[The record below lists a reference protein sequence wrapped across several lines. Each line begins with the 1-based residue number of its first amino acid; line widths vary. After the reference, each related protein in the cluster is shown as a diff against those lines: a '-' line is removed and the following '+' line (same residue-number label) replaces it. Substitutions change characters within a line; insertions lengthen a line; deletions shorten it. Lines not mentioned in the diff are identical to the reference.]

1 MSDIRGATHH
11 ADGKIHTTLMQK
23 DAIFLEKVNEYV
35 NLSKFTLP
43 NISENCI
50 IDIEYQI
57 SSPDIFNYRTWEYQE
72 DIPKL
77 YSEYT
82 AIIPAV
88 YNYNVTL
95 NGFYKLTDQQSSLL
109 KDYFLLSGRRIDC
122 SKLTYIMKDIPAF
135 HEESFM
141 LAPKN
146 YKSAIN
152 FELMQYYSLNGAR
165 QNLSKE
171 WKDVDRELLNDRS
184 FGGQFNKDNTF
195 KRISSE
201 IYDKD
206 DSEEEKAR
214 KIYHYI
220 KRQIKWNGMYGKYSQ
235 YGVKDALEKRS
246 GNIGDI
252 NLALITACQSAGIE
266 AYPVL
271 LSTRE
276 NGLPKTIHP
285 AISDF
290 NYVVAQIRLND
301 KNYFLDASE
310 ENLSFG
316 LLPLRCINGN
326 GRIIYSKKSSEW
338 IKLENEAGA
347 FTHFDLAGKMD
358 EEGHFKGKI
367 RVSYEG
373 LDALRRRN
381 HIQSFSSLD
390 AYIEDRMN
398 NSISMQIEDGEVF
411 HLHAAD
417 SVLIESFDINIDFSD
432 RIWDGKF
439 VFNPILIN
447 RIGKNP
453 FNLEERNYPV
463 DLGSKQKEVY
473 TFSMEIPENFL
484 IEDYPNSTAMALPE
498 GAARYTYRSQ
508 SDARM
513 LQVKQELSLNKAIYE
528 VDEYFH
534 LKEFFSRII
543 QHQKIDFSFIKK

>member
-1 MSDIRGATHH
+1 YVIPLYKFGNNFETVSDIRGATHH
-11 ADGKIHTTLMQK
+11 ADGKIHTMLMQK

-235 YGVKDALEKRS
+235 Y
-246 GNIGDI
+246 
-252 NLALITACQSAGIE
+252 
-266 AYPVL
+266 
-271 LSTRE
+271 
-276 NGLPKTIHP
+276 
-285 AISDF
+285 
-290 NYVVAQIRLND
+290 
-301 KNYFLDASE
+301 
-310 ENLSFG
+310 
-316 LLPLRCINGN
+316 
-326 GRIIYSKKSSEW
+326 
-338 IKLENEAGA
+338 
-347 FTHFDLAGKMD
+347 
-358 EEGHFKGKI
+358 
-367 RVSYEG
+367 
-373 LDALRRRN
+373 
-381 HIQSFSSLD
+381 
-390 AYIEDRMN
+390 
-398 NSISMQIEDGEVF
+398 
-411 HLHAAD
+411 
-417 SVLIESFDINIDFSD
+417 
-432 RIWDGKF
+432 
-439 VFNPILIN
+439 
-447 RIGKNP
+447 
-453 FNLEERNYPV
+453 
-463 DLGSKQKEVY
+463 
-473 TFSMEIPENFL
+473 
-484 IEDYPNSTAMALPE
+484 
-498 GAARYTYRSQ
+498 
-508 SDARM
+508 
-513 LQVKQELSLNKAIYE
+513 
-528 VDEYFH
+528 
-534 LKEFFSRII
+534 
-543 QHQKIDFSFIKK
+543 

>member
-1 MSDIRGATHH
+1 
-11 ADGKIHTTLMQK
+11 
-23 DAIFLEKVNEYV
+23 
-35 NLSKFTLP
+35 
-43 NISENCI
+43 
-50 IDIEYQI
+50 
-57 SSPDIFNYRTWEYQE
+57 
-72 DIPKL
+72 
-77 YSEYT
+77 
-82 AIIPAV
+82 
-88 YNYNVTL
+88 
-95 NGFYKLTDQQSSLL
+95 GFYKLTDQQSSLL

-285 AISDF
+285 VISDF

-310 ENLSFG
+310 EN
-316 LLPLRCINGN
+316 
-326 GRIIYSKKSSEW
+326 
-338 IKLENEAGA
+338 
-347 FTHFDLAGKMD
+347 
-358 EEGHFKGKI
+358 
-367 RVSYEG
+367 
-373 LDALRRRN
+373 
-381 HIQSFSSLD
+381 
-390 AYIEDRMN
+390 
-398 NSISMQIEDGEVF
+398 
-411 HLHAAD
+411 
-417 SVLIESFDINIDFSD
+417 
-432 RIWDGKF
+432 
-439 VFNPILIN
+439 
-447 RIGKNP
+447 
-453 FNLEERNYPV
+453 
-463 DLGSKQKEVY
+463 
-473 TFSMEIPENFL
+473 
-484 IEDYPNSTAMALPE
+484 
-498 GAARYTYRSQ
+498 
-508 SDARM
+508 
-513 LQVKQELSLNKAIYE
+513 
-528 VDEYFH
+528 
-534 LKEFFSRII
+534 
-543 QHQKIDFSFIKK
+543 